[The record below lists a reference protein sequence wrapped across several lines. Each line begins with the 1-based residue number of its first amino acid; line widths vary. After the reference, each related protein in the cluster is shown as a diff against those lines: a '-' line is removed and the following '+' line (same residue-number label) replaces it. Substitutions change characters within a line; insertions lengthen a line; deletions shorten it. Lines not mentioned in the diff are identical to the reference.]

1 MRLITGMQCYQELV
15 YLLDFLLAY
24 DRFELLLRKR
34 INNDEGQTALRL
46 ALHSY
51 LLKRIHINPPAHL
64 FITSQNNVRTIFKL
78 F

>member
-1 MRLITGMQCYQELV
+1 MKEYVKAGEFKLLVRIITGMQCYQELQ

-34 INNDEGQTALRL
+34 INNDEGQQALRL

-51 LLKRIHINPPAHL
+51 LLKRIY
-64 FITSQNNVRTIFKL
+64 V
-78 F
+78 